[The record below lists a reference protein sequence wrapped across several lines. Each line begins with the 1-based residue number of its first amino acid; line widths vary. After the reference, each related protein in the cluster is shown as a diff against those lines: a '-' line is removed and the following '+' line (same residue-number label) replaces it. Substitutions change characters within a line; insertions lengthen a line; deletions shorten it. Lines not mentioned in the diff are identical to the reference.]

1 MLLDNNLYLIL
12 VYIVMVIPSIFVV
25 KETKL
30 RLSNLKDGSKAL
42 IFLPLTVSALL
53 LYIIFL
59 SGFTSKIPILN
70 LSWLGYNIAVGPFG
84 NQGIFGIL
92 PFIPMLVYMLIHV
105 NYYEEYYFR
114 KNIQRTIIW
123 AFLHIIMGVAIN
135 IVLILLPLG
144 FFYRYIFN
152 KYGVNYSYTLHFV
165 TNVIIVAISIGSS
178 ILIPEQYLRW
188 RIWYIFFNIL

>member
-59 SGFTSKIPILN
+59 SDFISKIPILN
-70 LSWLGYNIAVGPFG
+70 LSWLGYNIAIGPYG

-92 PFIPMLVYMLIHV
+92 PFIPILVYMLIHV
-105 NYYEEYYFR
+105 NYFEEYYFR
-114 KNIQRTIIW
+114 KSILRTIIW

-152 KYGVNYSYTLHFV
+152 KYGVNYAYTLHFV
-165 TNVIIVAISIGSS
+165 TNILIVTISIGSYL
-178 ILIPEQYLRW
+178 LIPGQYFR
-188 RIWYIFFNIL
+188 